1 MRFEYFIGFRYLLS
15 KKNAFLSL
23 ITAISILGIILGV
36 TALTVVVSVMQGFE
50 YDLKDKILGN
60 SPHIRILKFGGPGIP
75 DYEKVVGKIR
85 NVRGVNDISPT
96 LYREGMVISEAGLTG
111 GVLIK
116 GIIPESTEKLLR
128 FSQNIKGENK
138 TISIQEALINKDDI
152 YPPVII
158 GKELANDLLVEPGE
172 LISVLSP
179 EGEITPFGSLPKIRK
194 FRVEGI
200 FTSGFWE
207 FDSKFIF
214 AHISSVQ
221 RLFAIGNLA
230 NVIEVSVD
238 NLDET
243 FRITNKITTLLG
255 DEFFARDWTQTH
267 KSLFSA
273 LKLEKTTMF
282 VILTMIILVAAFNI
296 VAMLIMIVIE
306 KGRDISILK
315 SMGVTTKSI
324 MLIFKTAGMFIG
336 IVGTTIGLVLGYTL
350 CFLLQNY
357 IRYPLNPEVYL
368 TDTLPVK
375 VDPINFIMIA
385 VCSLLICYIAT
396 LYPSY
401 RAAKL
406 DPVEGLRYE

>member
-50 YDLKDKILGN
+50 FDLKDKILGN

-75 DYEKVVGKIR
+75 DYKEAVKKIR
-85 NVRGVNDISPT
+85 EVPGVSDISPT
-96 LYREGMVISEAGLTG
+96 LYREGMVISESGLTG

-116 GIIPESTEKLLR
+116 GIVPEYTERLLR
-128 FSQNIKGENK
+128 FSHKIRGENK
-138 TISIQEALINKDDI
+138 VLSIQEALKDSNDS
-152 YPPVII
+152 YPAVII
-158 GKELANDLLVEPGE
+158 GRELARDLLIEPGE
-172 LISVLSP
+172 LLSVLSP
-179 EGEITPFGSLPKIRK
+179 EGEVTPFGSLPKIRK
-194 FRVEGI
+194 FRVAGV
-200 FTSGFWE
+200 FSSGFWE

-214 AHISSVQ
+214 AHIHAVQ
-221 RLFAIGNLA
+221 RLFSIGDIA
-230 NVIEVSVD
+230 NVIEVSVN
-238 NLDET
+238 NLDDT
-243 FRITNKITTLLG
+243 MTITNAITTHLG
-255 DEFFARDWTQTH
+255 EEFFARDWTKTH
-267 KSLFSA
+267 MSLFSA

-282 VILTMIILVAAFNI
+282 IILTMIILVAAFNI

-315 SMGVTTKSI
+315 SMGVSTKSI
-324 MLIFKTAGMFIG
+324 MMIFKTAGMFIG
-336 IVGTTIGLVLGYTL
+336 IVGTTMGLALGYTL
-350 CFLLQNY
+350 SFLLKNY

-375 VDPINFIMIA
+375 VDPLNFIMIA
-385 VCSLLICYIAT
+385 VASLVICYGAT